1 MQEPW
6 QPSGSVRRAEELARR
21 MKYQSKQE
29 VRGIKKDQLRII
41 SEETDKMQE
50 DMEKALRKGSD
61 DKTVSLKLIRTRRE
75 TRVNIFLKGGLEET
89 EEKLQKFYN
98 AIISI

>member
-1 MQEPW
+1 M
-6 QPSGSVRRAEELARR
+6 
-21 MKYQSKQE
+21 
-29 VRGIKKDQLRII
+29 RGIKKDQLRII